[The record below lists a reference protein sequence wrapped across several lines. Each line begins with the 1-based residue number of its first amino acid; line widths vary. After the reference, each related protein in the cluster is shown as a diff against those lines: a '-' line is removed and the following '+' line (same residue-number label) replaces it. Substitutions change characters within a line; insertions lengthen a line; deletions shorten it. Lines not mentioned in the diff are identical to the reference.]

1 MLTKG
6 CLRLSLLECPAN
18 LPHFHGAETVRL
30 RDVTTCSEEKSNP
43 NHWSSYRC
51 LLPLQE
57 SPATFHVAEKL
68 LRREARTL
76 QGRGP
81 GYHCSVAEL
90 GCSAGDFC
98 CIALPLL
105 RSMIV
110 HRPRHG
116 DHCPCC
122 TCLHIPSLHRAQRP
136 RALGTEGILHLEGSR

>member
-1 MLTKG
+1 MLITKG

-18 LPHFHGAETVRL
+18 LSHLGRKLSVYGTL
-30 RDVTTCSEEKSNP
+30 QKSNP

-68 LRREARTL
+68 LRRRYVHYREESQDITVQWLNWAALLVT
-76 QGRGP
+76 
-81 GYHCSVAEL
+81 
-90 GCSAGDFC
+90 FC

-110 HRPRHG
+110 HRSRHG

-122 TCLHIPSLHRAQRP
+122 TCLHIPSLHRAQQS
-136 RALGTEGILHLEGSR
+136 RALGIEGILHLEGSR